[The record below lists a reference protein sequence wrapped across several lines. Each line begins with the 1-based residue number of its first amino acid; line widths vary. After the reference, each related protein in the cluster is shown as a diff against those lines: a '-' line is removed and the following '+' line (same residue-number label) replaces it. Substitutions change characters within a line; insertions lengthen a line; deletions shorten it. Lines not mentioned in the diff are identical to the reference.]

1 MHRRRFDNLA
11 GIHDQ
16 DALANTGDHA
26 EVVRNQHQSGIQLTV
41 KPLQQIQ
48 YLRLHGDIE
57 RGGRFI
63 GEQQAG
69 VAGQRHGDHYP
80 LAHAAAKL
88 VRILLQAGSAIGNP
102 DQP

>member
-1 MHRRRFDNLA
+1 MLA
-11 GIHDQ
+11 
-16 DALANTGDHA
+16 T
-26 EVVRNQHQSGIQLTV
+26 TPV